1 MESCNYEC
9 QRKKNINKL
18 RDLYNKELESY
29 RQSYNKYM
37 EYPLKNIKE
46 IKIID
51 KEVKVTY
58 DDNTTM
64 SINIEGEIKFI
75 KDYINTNDSPITDH

>member
-1 MESCNYEC
+1 
-9 QRKKNINKL
+9 
-18 RDLYNKELESY
+18 
-29 RQSYNKYM
+29 M

-46 IKIID
+46 IKIIE
-51 KEVKVTY
+51 KEIKVTY

-75 KDYINTNDSPITDH
+75 KDLTNKNNSPITDHCL

>member
-1 MESCNYEC
+1 
-9 QRKKNINKL
+9 
-18 RDLYNKELESY
+18 
-29 RQSYNKYM
+29 M

-46 IKIID
+46 IKIIE
-51 KEVKVTY
+51 KEIKVTY

-75 KDYINTNDSPITDH
+75 KDYINTNDSPITDHCL

>member
-1 MESCNYEC
+1 
-9 QRKKNINKL
+9 
-18 RDLYNKELESY
+18 
-29 RQSYNKYM
+29 M

-46 IKIID
+46 IKIIE

-75 KDYINTNDSPITDH
+75 KDYINTNDSHITDHCL